1 MTLGIEMSAP
11 GAGIESG
18 TAIRD
23 AEVVLERRGWS
34 PGSVACA
41 PKMAALEALA
51 TLPPPDAVPRVTYE
65 SRGNLLIVAG
75 AAPERARRS
84 AESLAQALAVTL
96 LEGAPRPQSAG
107 CALWSGRIA
116 DIAGHLGAFT
126 VTIEGLA
133 RPGSVPA
140 ADAAPARFDLILDF
154 SEPALFAMRQPPQ
167 GYFRAPPDGAA
178 LEATLAELRDAVGE
192 FEKPRFF
199 AFRESI
205 CAHSRSKVTG
215 CTACIDICSTRA
227 IAPDGNHVK
236 VDPHLCMG
244 CGACATVCPSGAMS
258 YQYPRVPDRG
268 AQMKQLLA
276 AYRNAGGTDACIV
289 FHNGHDGR
297 ELLAQAAAAG
307 RGLPAR
313 ALPLEAW
320 HVASIGLDV
329 LLPAIAYGA
338 SQVAILSAGSEDA
351 EYRAALREQIAIG
364 EAILAGLGRP
374 GRHFALVE
382 ANDAQALARAF
393 DALAPAP
400 PAAAPATFLLS
411 GDKRTSIEFAVEH
424 LAALSPTPVAEIAL
438 PQGAPY
444 GEVLVDR
451 VKCTLCM
458 SCVGACPESA
468 LMDGVD
474 QPLLKFVERNCV
486 QCGLCEATCPEEA
499 IALAPRLLLGAPAR
513 EARIVNEAE
522 PFRCVGCDKP
532 FGTKQM
538 IEAMVGRLGG
548 HSMFTRPEALARL
561 RMCADCRV
569 IDMMSSKDEASVL
582 GLGAE
587 S

>member
-1 MTLGIEMSAP
+1 
-11 GAGIESG
+11 
-18 TAIRD
+18 
-23 AEVVLERRGWS
+23 
-34 PGSVACA
+34 
-41 PKMAALEALA
+41 
-51 TLPPPDAVPRVTYE
+51 
-65 SRGNLLIVAG
+65 
-75 AAPERARRS
+75 
-84 AESLAQALAVTL
+84 
-96 LEGAPRPQSAG
+96 
-107 CALWSGRIA
+107 
-116 DIAGHLGAFT
+116 
-126 VTIEGLA
+126 
-133 RPGSVPA
+133 
-140 ADAAPARFDLILDF
+140 
-154 SEPALFAMRQPPQ
+154 
-167 GYFRAPPDGAA
+167 
-178 LEATLAELRDAVGE
+178 
-192 FEKPRFF
+192 
-199 AFRESI
+199 
-205 CAHSRSKVTG
+205 
-215 CTACIDICSTRA
+215 
-227 IAPDGNHVK
+227 
-236 VDPHLCMG
+236 
-244 CGACATVCPSGAMS
+244 
-258 YQYPRVPDRG
+258 
-268 AQMKQLLA
+268 MKQLLA
-276 AYRNAGGTDACIV
+276 AYRKAGGTDACIV
-289 FHNGHDGR
+289 FHNGQDGR

-320 HVASIGLDV
+320 HVASLGLDV

-338 SQVAILSAGSEDA
+338 SQVAIVSAGSEDA
-351 EYRAALREQIAIG
+351 EYRSALREQIAIG

-382 ANDAQALARAF
+382 AGDAESLARAF

-400 PAAAPATFLLS
+400 QAAAPATFLLS